1 MVDLEDCLSN
11 NLPNKDEAASKGSS
25 EANDDSKFARNS
37 FVNVHDN
44 GPIFM
49 SEIPEICRSSEDG
62 VLVGIDEAGRG
73 SVLGPLVYGLAFWS
87 VRDEPTI
94 PKQFNDSKQLSEDQR
109 TKLMDVIVDNP
120 SIGFA
125 ARVIH
130 ASEVSRNMLRVRPYN
145 LNQMSFDAV
154 FEMIRC
160 LIGFGVK
167 IRTCFI
173 DTIGNPVH
181 YQQRLRN
188 TFGTGIEFIVES
200 KCDANYAPCSAASV
214 GKSHAGNSSFRVLL
228 AAPNS
233 YEWSLFL
240 F

>member
-1 MVDLEDCLSN
+1 MVDPEERLPSIVSCED
-11 NLPNKDEAASKGSS
+11 AAAFEDSVRIQHDSVAS
-25 EANDDSKFARNS
+25 CDANILARNS

-44 GPIFM
+44 GPIFL
-49 SEIPEICRSSEDG
+49 SAIPEVCRSSEDG

-87 VRDEPTI
+87 VRDEPSI
-94 PKQFNDSKQLSEDQR
+94 PKQFKDSKQLSEDLR
-109 TKLMDVIVDNP
+109 TSLMDVIVGNP
-120 SIGFA
+120 AIGFA
-125 ARVIH
+125 ARIIH

-154 FEMIRC
+154 FEMIRS
-160 LIGFGVK
+160 LIALGVK
-167 IRTCFI
+167 IRTCYI

-214 GKSHAGNSSFRVLL
+214 GRIRLQSCELL
-228 AAPNS
+228 VPPNS
-233 YEWSLFL
+233 CLR
-240 F
+240 

>member
-1 MVDLEDCLSN
+1 MGDLKDCTSSNVPCED
-11 NLPNKDEAASKGSS
+11 AAAYRAADNAPSCDASS
-25 EANDDSKFARNS
+25 HFARNS

-44 GPIFM
+44 GPIFL
-49 SEIPEICRSSEDG
+49 SDIPAVCRSSNDG

-87 VRDEPTI
+87 VCDEPSI

-109 TKLMDVIVDNP
+109 TRLMDVIVDNP
-120 SIGFA
+120 AIGFA

-130 ASEVSRNMLRVRPYN
+130 ASEISRNMLRVRPCN
-145 LNQMSFDAV
+145 LNQMSFEAV

-167 IRTCFI
+167 IRTCYI
-173 DTIGNPVH
+173 DTIGNPEH
-181 YQQRLRN
+181 YKQRLRN
-188 TFGTGIEFIVES
+188 TFGTGIEFVVES

-214 GKSHAGNSSFRVLL
+214 GKSSIRIQ
-228 AAPNS
+228 
-233 YEWSLFL
+233 
-240 F
+240 